1 MTRGSSLGRV
11 AGPRGLGISAPPPK
25 MAPSY
30 SPPRNCPPGPP
41 LQPLPLEPWCPRS
54 TEWWRIGAAE
64 GRGVSRKARRTSRA
78 RQRASA
84 IPGFC
89 PPPPTAIPTPQGTVK
104 SQDSAGRGL
113 EVPGGARR
121 GQRWSFHGS
130 SSCPGLPSPPAHSM
144 YLGLGFTPETWVS
157 SPHSC
162 HCDPASTLTRA
173 KQAVRVGLTTSRA
186 VPSSPDIATAVRSAR
201 FQPGE
206 CQLGHTVQPGITWQA
221 GVGSGQRAPLPRP
234 QMK

>member
-1 MTRGSSLGRV
+1 MSPQHGMVADWGCRGQRGKQESQAHFRGEAKSLCYPWV
-11 AGPRGLGISAPPPK
+11 L
-25 MAPSY
+25 PS
-30 SPPRNCPPGPP
+30 
-41 LQPLPLEPWCPRS
+41 
-54 TEWWRIGAAE
+54 
-64 GRGVSRKARRTSRA
+64 
-78 RQRASA
+78 
-84 IPGFC
+84 
-89 PPPPTAIPTPQGTVK
+89 PTAIPTPQGTVK

-121 GQRWSFHGS
+121 GQRWSFHAS

-144 YLGLGFTPETWVS
+144 YLGLGFTLETWVS
-157 SPHSC
+157 NPHSC
-162 HCDPASTLTRA
+162 HRDPASTLTRA
-173 KQAVRVGLTTSRA
+173 KQGVRVGLTMSRA

-206 CQLGHTVQPGITWQA
+206 CQSGHTVQPGITWQA

>member
-1 MTRGSSLGRV
+1 MGQV
-11 AGPRGLGISAPPPK
+11 AGPREGWAFQRHPQSWPPVAHLPETALRGL
-25 MAPSY
+25 PS
-30 SPPRNCPPGPP
+30 SLFLWSHGVPAARNGGGWGC
-41 LQPLPLEPWCPRS
+41 
-54 TEWWRIGAAE
+54 
-64 GRGVSRKARRTSRA
+64 RGQKGKQESQATSGA

-84 IPGFC
+84 TPGFC
-89 PPPPTAIPTPQGTVK
+89 PPPTAIPTPQGTVK

-113 EVPGGARR
+113 EVPGGAQR

-130 SSCPGLPSPPAHSM
+130 SSSPGLPSPPAHPM

-162 HCDPASTLTRA
+162 HRDPASTLTRA
-173 KQAVRVGLTTSRA
+173 KQGVRVGLTMSRA

-206 CQLGHTVQPGITWQA
+206 CQSGHTVQPGITWQA